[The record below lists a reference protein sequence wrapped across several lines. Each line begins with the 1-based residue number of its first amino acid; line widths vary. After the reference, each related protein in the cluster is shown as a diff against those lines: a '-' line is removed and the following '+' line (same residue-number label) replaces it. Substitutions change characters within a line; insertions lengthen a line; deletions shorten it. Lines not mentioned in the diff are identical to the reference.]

1 MARSQHVRRSQT
13 STPDTITR
21 NGTEQETS
29 PFAQIVAYFERE
41 HKGRFL
47 LDAEAHLIQWVVAGD
62 YGTYTLV
69 VRWEEQAN
77 RLFIR
82 VPNITTV
89 PKEKQVAAAVLST
102 MINWK
107 LAIGTFQLDFSDGE
121 VAFRNNL
128 TVSDGK
134 LGQKQVKA
142 HCTGSTVAVD
152 HFMPAFQRLLWSDAS
167 PEEALASLE

>member
-1 MARSQHVRRSQT
+1 MTRTQHVRRSQT
-13 STPDTITR
+13 ATPDTIAR
-21 NGTEQETS
+21 NGTEQDAS

-47 LDAEAHLIQWVVAGD
+47 LDAEQQMIQWVVAGG
-62 YGTYTLV
+62 YGTYTLM

-77 RLFIR
+77 RMSIR
-82 VPNITTV
+82 VPGITTV
-89 PKEKQVAAAVLST
+89 PKDKQVPAAVLST

-121 VAFRNNL
+121 LAFRNNL

-134 LGQKQVKA
+134 LGQKQVKVY
-142 HCTGSTVAVD
+142 CTGSTVAVD
-152 HFMPAFQRLLWSDAS
+152 HFMPAFQRLFWTDAS